1 MISKCTSKTEGFCS
15 TSNVLV
21 PVLILVTPFSSV
33 CDTFSFSLMITSK
46 APLATLTDCL
56 RASSRFCLRTTKVWV
71 LLVSLLV
78 LQKVASED
86 DPKVRNHG
94 EGPY

>member
-1 MISKCTSKTEGFCS
+1 MLGPSPDWIVGASALEMCLANCTWLDNKVANRKQS
-15 TSNVLV
+15 TMLY
-21 PVLILVTPFSSV
+21 
-33 CDTFSFSLMITSK
+33 
-46 APLATLTDCL
+46 
-56 RASSRFCLRTTKVWV
+56 
-71 LLVSLLV
+71 LLV